1 LQPSSFRFG
10 LLRPPNSARRRAR
23 RVHPVLSQHH
33 YHWADRLTPSPRL
46 FGYARAPHAHACACG
61 PPANPFAPLVLL
73 LPLEPFGPVWIPPPG
88 PMLHAA
94 GAAPLPLHTLWP
106 ARAPRWAVPQPLRAR
121 LAASGNCGLDLWHR
135 AAWRMQA
142 LEGVSE
148 DGAAA
153 AWAAA
158 AGGAAGLAALDA
170 SDAFKVL
177 MCRTFC
183 AACPHASLGGCCL
196 CCLAVL
202 FSRVSSLTPCA
213 TRALGR
219 PSSFGTHPRG
229 VPPRLPPPNSLA
241 GVVAPLCR
249 QSSLAAREPSLH
261 FGSCLLVLLVFRG
274 LALPSTARAVAL
286 RSVASSPGFTPRVL
300 AARGV
305 RCN

>member
-1 LQPSSFRFG
+1 LEG
-10 LLRPPNSARRRAR
+10 LLAALLLSIRCVASPQSGPASHPPGPSC
-23 RVHPVLSQHH
+23 
-33 YHWADRLTPSPRL
+33 ADP
-46 FGYARAPHAHACACG
+46 APLPLGGPAHALPQAFRVCTRAACH
-61 PPANPFAPLVLL
+61 PFAPLVLL

-170 SDAFKVL
+170 SDAFTVL

-202 FSRVSSLTPCA
+202 FSLVSSLAPCA

-229 VPPRLPPPNSLA
+229 VPPSPSAPQLFGWGGCTFVSAVQPCGQGAVTAFWALPAGFA
-241 GVVAPLCR
+241 GVQR
-249 QSSLAAREPSLH
+249 ARP
-261 FGSCLLVLLVFRG
+261 
-274 LALPSTARAVAL
+274 P
-286 RSVASSPGFTPRVL
+286 
-300 AARGV
+300 
-305 RCN
+305 